1 MNGRALRALVFGL
14 GPPALI
20 AACSLDVTGYDF
32 GNDIPGSGAGGSAS
46 ASASVTSVG
55 AGGGGGSSAATGGAG
70 GGSGA
75 ATGGA
80 GGAGG
85 AGGESVADAGPDVDV
100 PDGDAPDGPTNMCDP
115 TQSAPEKASA
125 FPSTKLKVLDGKD
138 DDWGCAEPL
147 VLDATTAEVA
157 KSPPGGTFT
166 VSARVRLEWDSTAI
180 YFFADVTN
188 PVTEGADP
196 TSPWKNDSVELYLR
210 GGPAPLGDY
219 GQYDHHYIVDH
230 KGLVQEASPPA
241 PPNWN
246 PQGFLFSVAST
257 PGGYAVEASVS
268 AAAVGGNLDAGRK
281 LGFDV
286 LVSDG
291 INQAYFLIW
300 AIAQHGDCVQ
310 CTPGK
315 CCCVNGGGPSD
326 YPSCD
331 TQVFGELSLLP

>member
-14 GPPALI
+14 GPSALV
-20 AACSLDVTGYDF
+20 AGCLLDVTGYDF
-32 GNDIPGSGAGGSAS
+32 GNDIPGPGAGGSAS
-46 ASASVTSVG
+46 ASVAAVG
-55 AGGGGGSSAATGGAG
+55 AGGGGGSGGGGSGGGTGGDSGAASGGAG
-70 GGSGA
+70 GGD
-75 ATGGA
+75 
-80 GGAGG
+80 
-85 AGGESVADAGPDVDV
+85 VADAGPDVD
-100 PDGDAPDGPTNMCDP
+100 APDAPTNMCGP

-125 FPSTKLKVLDGKD
+125 FPSTKVKVVDGKD
-138 DDWGCAEPL
+138 NDWGCAEPI
-147 VLDATTAEVA
+147 VLDAMTAEVA

-188 PVTEGADP
+188 PVTEGTDP

-210 GGPAPLGDY
+210 GGPQPTGDY

-230 KGLVQEASPPA
+230 KGLVMEASPPA

-246 PQGFLFSVAST
+246 PSGFLSSVKGT
-257 PGGYAVEASVS
+257 KDGYAVEMRVS
-268 AAAVGGNLDAGRK
+268 ADEIGGNLAAGRK

-291 INQAYFLIW
+291 LYQAYFLIW

-315 CCCVNGGGPSD
+315 CCCINGGGPND

-331 TQVFGELSLLP
+331 TQVFGELSLSP